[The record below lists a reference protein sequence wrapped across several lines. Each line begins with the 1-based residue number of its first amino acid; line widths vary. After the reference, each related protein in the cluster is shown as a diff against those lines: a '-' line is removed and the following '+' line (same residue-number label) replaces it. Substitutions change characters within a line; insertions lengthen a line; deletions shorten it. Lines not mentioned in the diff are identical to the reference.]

1 MSGAAAAGVSTARMT
16 RLVRLTTEL
25 MPHPVWHMTYQPWPM
40 RAANPASLFDQSIG
54 RHLQRE
60 RNAELQRGGGVA
72 IDRELE
78 FHRLLD
84 RQVGG
89 PGAFQDA
96 VGVGRRALELVDI
109 VDAVGK
115 KPADLDEV
123 GQGIDRGNAMPR
135 RLRHDAL
142 AMARGEHAR
151 HDAGAA
157 A

>member
-16 RLVRLTTEL
+16 RVVRATTEL
-25 MPHPVWHMTYQPWPM
+25 MRHPIWHMTYQPCPCPQQT
-40 RAANPASLFDQSIG
+40 NPASLFDQSIG

-60 RNAELQRGGGVA
+60 RNAELERGGGVA

-89 PGAFQDA
+89 LGAFQDA
-96 VGVGRRALELVDI
+96 VGVGPSAFELVDI

-115 KPADLDEV
+115 KSADLDEV
-123 GQGIDRGNAMPR
+123 GQGIDRGDAMPR
-135 RLRHDAL
+135 RL
-142 AMARGEHAR
+142 
-151 HDAGAA
+151 
-157 A
+157 